1 MSEWTLYQYPGEGDL
16 PSLSPPCVKVYLAL
30 RLSGLRHH
38 VQDIRPEHVK
48 RYSPTG
54 RVPALKSPEG
64 EIVVD
69 SVRILDRLEVL
80 DGLANPLTP
89 RDPGQR
95 AQDKL
100 WEHFANDTLYW
111 CAVVARWG
119 VPENLERMLEVIAG
133 KSWLKQRL
141 VGWIGGRTAMARAK
155 GQGTGL
161 KPYGEVVD
169 DWARHL
175 RVAVEGLRAGPYLG
189 GRSEPGRGDLA
200 MAGLLSQVGWRGVT
214 PRLNA
219 ALAEHPAL
227 REHTRRVYE
236 ACEAP
241 APDWV

>member
-1 MSEWTLYQYPGEGDL
+1 MSEWTLYQYAGEGAL
-16 PSLSPPCVKVYLAL
+16 PSLSPPCAKIYLAL

-38 VQDIRPEHVK
+38 VRDVRPEQVK

-64 EIVVD
+64 KVLVD
-69 SVRILDRLEVL
+69 SIRILDHLEAL
-80 DGLANPLTP
+80 PDLAQPLTP
-89 RDPGQR
+89 RDPGER

-111 CAVVARWG
+111 CAVVCRWL
-119 VPENLERMLEVIAG
+119 VPENRARMIEVIAG
-133 KSWLKQRL
+133 DSWLKQKL
-141 VGWIGGRTAMARAK
+141 VGFLGAREVTKRAC

-161 KPYGEVVD
+161 KSYDEVLED
-169 DWARHL
+169 FARHL
-175 RVAVEGLRAGPYLG
+175 RVVVEGLRAGPYLG
-189 GRSEPGRGDLA
+189 GRSQPGRGDLA
-200 MAGLLSQVGWRGVT
+200 MAGLLAQLGWRGVT
-214 PRLNA
+214 PRMNA

-227 REHTRRVYE
+227 REHTRRVFE